1 MSLKFPMSCS
11 CLFLS
16 HVALQ
21 WGSTAALW
29 LFCKVEGNT
38 CWDTGEH
45 GLLVEWLQHIMRTS
59 HDLGILGVVSK
70 CFKRILVMQTAMD
83 ESDIPPK
90 LTSLFIA
97 NQAST
102 CRMAASVRGVKVWL
116 LVRVVRSKSSA
127 TARHLPSP
135 CFITPRNPREIAVMI
150 NING

>member
-1 MSLKFPMSCS
+1 MRFYRCTVVVLQSGRKQMLRYGWTWTVGRVIAAHHANIPWPWHPWPTPTSEGLPRKLCVNLCNPCS
-11 CLFLS
+11 C
-16 HVALQ
+16 
-21 WGSTAALW
+21 
-29 LFCKVEGNT
+29 
-38 CWDTGEH
+38 
-45 GLLVEWLQHIMRTS
+45 R
-59 HDLGILGVVSK
+59 
-70 CFKRILVMQTAMD
+70 FKRILVMQTAMD

-135 CFITPRNPREIAVMI
+135 CFITPRNSREIAVMI